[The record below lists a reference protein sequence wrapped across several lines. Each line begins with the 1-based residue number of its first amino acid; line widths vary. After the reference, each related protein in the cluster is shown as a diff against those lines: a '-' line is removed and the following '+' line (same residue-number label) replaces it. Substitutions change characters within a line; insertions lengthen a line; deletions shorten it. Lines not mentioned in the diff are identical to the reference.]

1 MKYLKSSACN
11 ILRKCFIIYLAKLSR
26 QRHPLYQLLLVM
38 HPTTICGF
46 SHYHQTP
53 HCCLLSAPVS
63 TRLSANPLFFNTV
76 PYDLALPYSSCPET
90 SWVENEKKSASPFPA
105 HSFTYPALIVQR
117 PVDRLLIVLDVLHN
131 RCHCCERR
139 KVFRPRLAKVDPA
152 AVRTTNR
159 KTTFSAA
166 HTHLHTRRR
175 IVVRFLSLAVR

>member
-1 MKYLKSSACN
+1 MAPSLSIASRHAPNHNLWILPLSSNPALLPALCTRFN
-11 ILRKCFIIYLAKLSR
+11 PFVCESPLLQHCTIWLGSPLLFMSR
-26 QRHPLYQLLLVM
+26 NQL
-38 HPTTICGF
+38 G
-46 SHYHQTP
+46 
-53 HCCLLSAPVS
+53 
-63 TRLSANPLFFNTV
+63 
-76 PYDLALPYSSCPET
+76 
-90 SWVENEKKSASPFPA
+90 WKWKKSASPFPA

-175 IVVRFLSLAVR
+175 IVVRFLSLAVRWKLTEQSATSIRKADGRRHLPQEQ